1 MVTLLDNLKILAR
14 YFIIYKPYGV
24 LTQFSGEGST
34 LASLGAFPREV
45 YPVGRLDKDSE
56 GLLLIT
62 DDKWL
67 NHHLLNPRFGHQR
80 TYYAQVEG
88 IPTSEALKQLK
99 SGVTIN
105 VDGSDYKTKPALAK
119 ILDPA
124 PLLPERN
131 PPIRYRAAIPDTWIE
146 LTLIEGKNRQ
156 VRKMTAAVGFP
167 TLRLVRY
174 SLEKITISGME
185 VGEIR
190 ELDQETVYKALGLT
204 GFMKTQSQ
212 RQSDKP
218 SRRS

>member
-1 MVTLLDNLKILAR
+1 M
-14 YFIIYKPYGV
+14 
-24 LTQFSGEGST
+24 TQFSGEGPT

-88 IPTSEALKQLK
+88 IPTPEALKQLQ

-105 VDGSDYKTKPALAK
+105 VDGKDYHTKPALAK

-124 PLLPERN
+124 PVLPDRN
-131 PPIRYRAAIPDTWIE
+131 PPIRYRATIPDSWIE

-174 SLEKITISGME
+174 SMEKITIAGMQS
-185 VGEIR
+185 GEIR
-190 ELDQETVYKALGLT
+190 ELDEKTVYHQLGLT
-204 GFMKTQSQ
+204 GFAKAKTPPPSK
-212 RQSDKP
+212 KP
-218 SRRS
+218 PRS

>member
-1 MVTLLDNLKILAR
+1 M
-14 YFIIYKPYGV
+14 
-24 LTQFSGEGST
+24 TQFTGEEPT
-34 LASLGAFPREV
+34 LASLGAFPPDV

-62 DDKWL
+62 DDKVL

-88 IPTSEALKQLK
+88 VPTSEALAQLR
-99 SGVTIN
+99 SGVMIT
-105 VDGSDYKTKPALAK
+105 VDGRDYKTKPSLAK

-124 PLLPERN
+124 PELPERN
-131 PPIRYRAAIPDTWIE
+131 PPIRYRASIPDTWIE

-174 SLEKITISGME
+174 SMEKINIKGMK
-185 VGEIR
+185 VGEII
-190 ELDQETVYKALGLT
+190 ELDEKTVYHQLGLT
-204 GFMKTQSQ
+204 GFAKTSDQSKTN
-212 RQSDKP
+212 RNP
-218 SRRS
+218 RRS

>member
-24 LTQFSGEGST
+24 LTQFSGEGPT

-88 IPTSEALKQLK
+88 VPTPEALKQLK

-124 PLLPERN
+124 PLLPERDL
-131 PPIRYRAAIPDTWIE
+131 PIRYRAAIPDTWIE

-174 SLEKITISGME
+174 SMEKINISGME

-190 ELDQETVYKALGLT
+190 ELDQETVYRALGLT

>member
-1 MVTLLDNLKILAR
+1 M
-14 YFIIYKPYGV
+14 
-24 LTQFSGEGST
+24 TQFSGEGPT

-88 IPTSEALKQLK
+88 IPTPEALKQLQ
-99 SGVTIN
+99 SGVIIN
-105 VDGSDYKTKPALAK
+105 VDGKDYYTKPALAK

-124 PLLPERN
+124 PVLPDRN
-131 PPIRYRAAIPDTWIE
+131 PPIRYRATIPDSWIE

-174 SLEKITISGME
+174 SMEKITIAGMQS
-185 VGEIR
+185 GEIR
-190 ELDQETVYKALGLT
+190 ELDEKTVYHQLGLT
-204 GFMKTQSQ
+204 GFAKAKIPPPSK
-212 RQSDKP
+212 KP
-218 SRRS
+218 PRS

>member
-1 MVTLLDNLKILAR
+1 MAR

-24 LTQFSGEGST
+24 LTQFTGEGPT

-88 IPTSEALKQLK
+88 VPTPEALKQLR
-99 SGVTIN
+99 SGVVIN
-105 VDGSDYKTKPALAK
+105 VDGKDYHTKPALAK
-119 ILDPA
+119 ILDPE
-124 PLLPERN
+124 PILPERD
-131 PPIRYRAAIPDTWIE
+131 PPIRYRASIPDTWVE

-167 TLRLVRY
+167 TLRLVRF
-174 SLEKITISGME
+174 SMEKINISGMA

-190 ELDQETVYKALGLT
+190 ELDEKTVYHQLGLT
-204 GFMKTQSQ
+204 GFAKTGAAQG
-212 RQSDKP
+212 KGKAP
-218 SRRS
+218 RRS

>member
-1 MVTLLDNLKILAR
+1 LAR

-24 LTQFSGEGST
+24 LTQFTGERPT
-34 LASLGAFPREV
+34 LASLGAFPKEV

-80 TYYAQVEG
+80 TYWAQVEG
-88 IPTSEALKQLK
+88 IPTPEALAQLR

-105 VDGSDYKTKPALAK
+105 VDGKDYRTKPALAK
-119 ILDPA
+119 ILDPT
-124 PLLPERN
+124 PVLPERD
-131 PPIRYRAAIPDTWIE
+131 PPIRYRASIPDTWIE

-174 SLEKITISGME
+174 SMEKINISGMQ

-190 ELDQETVYKALGLT
+190 ELDERTVYHQLGLT
-204 GFMKTQSQ
+204 GFAKTGASHTAGN
-212 RQSDKP
+212 KP
-218 SRRS
+218 RRS

>member
-1 MVTLLDNLKILAR
+1 MAR
-14 YFIIYKPYGV
+14 YFIIYKPFGV
-24 LTQFSGEGST
+24 LTQFTGEGPT

-88 IPTSEALKQLK
+88 IPTPEALKQLR

-105 VDGSDYKTKPALAK
+105 VDGKDYFTKPALAK

-124 PLLPERN
+124 PVLPERN
-131 PPIRYRAAIPDTWIE
+131 PPIRYRASIPDTWIE

-167 TLRLVRY
+167 TLRLVRF
-174 SLEKITISGME
+174 SREKINISGMD

-190 ELDQETVYKALGLT
+190 ELDEKTVYHQLGLT
-204 GFMKTQSQ
+204 GFAKTGVT
-212 RQSDKP
+212 
-218 SRRS
+218 RSKGKNPGRS

>member
-1 MVTLLDNLKILAR
+1 LAR

-24 LTQFSGEGST
+24 LTQFTGEGPT
-34 LASLGAFPREV
+34 LASLGAFPKEV

-80 TYYAQVEG
+80 TYLAQVEG
-88 IPTSEALKQLK
+88 IPTPEALAQLR

-105 VDGSDYKTKPALAK
+105 VDGKDYRTKPALAK
-119 ILDPA
+119 ILDSTPV
-124 PLLPERN
+124 LPERD
-131 PPIRYRAAIPDTWIE
+131 PPIRYRASIPDTWIE

-174 SLEKITISGME
+174 SMEKINISGMQ

-190 ELDQETVYKALGLT
+190 ELDERTVYHQLGLT
-204 GFMKTQSQ
+204 GFAKTGASHTAGN
-212 RQSDKP
+212 KP
-218 SRRS
+218 RRS

>member
-1 MVTLLDNLKILAR
+1 MGR

-24 LTQFSGEGST
+24 LTQFTGEGPT

-80 TYYAQVEG
+80 NYWAQVEG
-88 IPTSEALKQLK
+88 IPTPEALAKLR

-105 VDGSDYKTKPALAK
+105 VDGKDYHTKPALAK
-119 ILDPA
+119 ILDTA
-124 PLLPERN
+124 PKLPERN
-131 PPIRYRAAIPDTWIE
+131 PPIRYRANIPDTWIE

-174 SLEKITISGME
+174 SMEKITISGMQA
-185 VGEIR
+185 GEIL
-190 ELDQETVYKALGLT
+190 ELDEKTVYHQLGLT
-204 GFMKTQSQ
+204 GFAKTGASQ
-212 RQSDKP
+212 KGGRTP
-218 SRRS
+218 RRS

>member
-1 MVTLLDNLKILAR
+1 MAR
-14 YFIIYKPYGV
+14 YFIIYKPFGV
-24 LTQFSGEGST
+24 LTQFTGEGPT

-88 IPTSEALKQLK
+88 IPTPEALKQLRD
-99 SGVTIN
+99 GVTIN
-105 VDGSDYKTKPALAK
+105 VDGKDYHTKPALAK

-124 PLLPERN
+124 PKLPERN
-131 PPIRYRAAIPDTWIE
+131 PPIRYRASIPDTWIE

-167 TLRLVRY
+167 TLRLVRFAM
-174 SLEKITISGME
+174 EKITIEGFESGE
-185 VGEIR
+185 VR
-190 ELDQETVYKALGLT
+190 EMDQQSIYRMLGLT
-204 GFMKTQSQ
+204 GYK
-212 RQSDKP
+212 K
-218 SRRS
+218 